1 MLGHVGQHSHTP
13 LPFSRLLPRS
23 CARPALLYSFFS
35 EELPPGVVRGVGDG
49 GLARCGVIMSAHGS
63 VGGHHVGLGIVIV
76 MVLVFWLSGCFI
88 QSMVKMQ
95 PTPLR
100 NRLFSF
106 FSRFAFFSNVN
117 DICVYRRKQ
126 PGFKPRPATPCCI
139 FHGLA
144 PAEKKFGTGAGRS

>member
-13 LPFSRLLPRS
+13 LFFSRLLPRS
-23 CARPALLYSFFS
+23 RARPVLLYSFLRRTS
-35 EELPPGVVRGVGDG
+35 VWRCSWG
-49 GLARCGVIMSAHGS
+49 GGWLAGKVWRNHVCARFCWGSSWWSTYCDCHGP
-63 VGGHHVGLGIVIV
+63 L
-76 MVLVFWLSGCFI
+76 FWLRGCFI

-95 PTPLR
+95 STSLQ

-106 FSRFAFFSNVN
+106 LSRFAFFSSVN
-117 DICVYRRKQ
+117 EICIYRRKQ